1 MCIHWLEKIFR
12 AIRRKVKIEQGET
25 MEALFRLKCHQLKA
39 LEATLGND
47 ARKQIDQAFKKHL
60 SSCLLEVLDFDELKP
75 SATTIERQVMRSSMK
90 LYSDQLNS
98 DRIAT
103 LPSLVK
109 MFQAVFNSE
118 LASDSIEVA
127 GVTYVNF
134 GLDVTLDFEVCLH
147 HDNKFRIKLKRNNGH
162 VCGEGKGQYSLEVDA
177 IINHTTR
184 GQEQMKLVIA
194 TGTSSQTSCIE
205 QLVGYLDQVTATGI
219 TFDKAINN
227 WSVTHFGMSE
237 SNEVARS
244 VLKSLDGEY
253 LSEDTALEMK
263 RTFHSG
269 YMEELSFAKDIDIDT
284 AKAYLRSLSH
294 FIFGDKL
301 TSKQGFEFGARL
313 AEHLMFHALLA
324 ASTEER
330 VKALATDFLLEQMVY
345 TIKDPLDVE
354 AALKTLFAR
363 LEDYRMN
370 SPQDCQHSN
379 ELLSLHTDWF
389 LEASAA
395 VFTSKHLDDD
405 DLMDNCFH

>member
-1 MCIHWLEKIFR
+1 
-12 AIRRKVKIEQGET
+12 

-39 LEATLGND
+39 LGATLGSD

-60 SSCLLEVLDFDELKP
+60 SSCLLEVLGFDELKP
-75 SATTIERQVMRSSMK
+75 SARTIERQVMRSSMT
-90 LYSDQLNS
+90 LYSNQLNS

-109 MFQAVFNSE
+109 MLQAMFNSDQ
-118 LASDSIEVA
+118 ASDSIEVA

-134 GLDVTLDFEVCLH
+134 GFDVTLDFEVRLH
-147 HDNKFRIKLKRNNGH
+147 DDTKFCIKLKRNNSH
-162 VCGEGKGQYSLEVDA
+162 ANREGKYQYSLEVDA
-177 IINHTTR
+177 IIKHTTR
-184 GQEQMKLVIA
+184 ALESMKLVIV

-205 QLVGYLDQVTATGI
+205 QMVGYLDQVTATGI
-219 TFDKAINN
+219 TYDKAINN

-244 VLKSLDGEY
+244 LLKSLDGEK

-269 YMEELSFAKDIDIDT
+269 YMEELSFAKGIDIDT

-301 TSKQGFEFGARL
+301 TSKEGFEFGTRL

-345 TIKDPLDVE
+345 TIKYPLDVE
-354 AALKTLFAR
+354 TALKTLFSR

-370 SPQDCQHSN
+370 SPLDCQHSN

-395 VFTSKHLDDD
+395 VFTSKYLDDD
-405 DLMDNCFH
+405 DFMDNAFH

>member
-1 MCIHWLEKIFR
+1 
-12 AIRRKVKIEQGET
+12 
-25 MEALFRLKCHQLKA
+25 MEALFHLKCHQLKA
-39 LEATLGND
+39 LEATLGNE

-75 SATTIERQVMRSSMK
+75 SATAIERQVMRSSMK
-90 LYSDQLNS
+90 LYSNQLNS
-98 DRIAT
+98 DRIAM

-109 MFQAVFNSE
+109 MLQTLFDSEQA
-118 LASDSIEVA
+118 ADSIKVA

-134 GLDVTLDFEVCLH
+134 GFDTTLDFEAYLR
-147 HDNKFRIKLKRNNGH
+147 DDTKFRINLQRNNGH
-162 VCGEGKGQYSLEVDA
+162 DSKEGKYQYSLEIDA
-177 IINHTTR
+177 IFNHSACAL
-184 GQEQMKLVIA
+184 EPMKLVIV

-205 QLVGYLDQVTATGI
+205 QLVGYLEQVTATGI
-219 TFDKAINN
+219 TYDKAINN

-237 SNEVARS
+237 SNEVVRS
-244 VLKSLDGEY
+244 LLKSLDGEY

-269 YMEELSFAKDIDIDT
+269 YMEELGFAWGIDIDT
-284 AKAYLRSLSH
+284 AKTYLRSLSN
-294 FIFGDKL
+294 FIFGDRL
-301 TSKQGFEFGARL
+301 TSKEGFEFGTRL
-313 AEHLMFHALLA
+313 AEHLMIHALLA

-330 VKALATDFLLEQMVY
+330 VKALATDFLLERMVY
-345 TIKDPLDVE
+345 TIKDSLDVE

-363 LEDYRMN
+363 LEDYRLN
-370 SPQDCQHSN
+370 NPIECKYSN

-405 DLMDNCFH
+405 DLMDNSFH